1 MKAKELRTKSI
12 EELRKLADDLRKK
25 ITEMMIDKSMKKLSK
40 PHLLKMTKK
49 DLARVLTVI
58 NELTRTD
65 ADFTHLPAGKAGTNA
80 DKAHEHFLS
89 R

>member
-1 MKAKELRTKSI
+1 
-12 EELRKLADDLRKK
+12 LRKLAEDLRKK
-25 ITEMMIDKSMKKLSK
+25 ITEMMINKSLGKLSK

-58 NELTRTD
+58 NELTRKD
-65 ADFTHLPAGKAGTNA
+65 A
-80 DKAHEHFLS
+80 

>member
-12 EELRKLADDLRKK
+12 VELRKLAEDLKKK
-25 ITEMMIDKSMKKLSK
+25 ITEMMMDKSIKKLSK

-58 NELTRTD
+58 NEL
-65 ADFTHLPAGKAGTNA
+65 
-80 DKAHEHFLS
+80 S
-89 R
+89 RK